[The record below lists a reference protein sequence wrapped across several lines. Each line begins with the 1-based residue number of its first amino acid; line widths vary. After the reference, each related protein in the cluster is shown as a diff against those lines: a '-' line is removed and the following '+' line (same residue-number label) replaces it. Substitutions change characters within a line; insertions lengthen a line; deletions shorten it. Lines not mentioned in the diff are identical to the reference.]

1 MLANMYHRW
10 LNNSFLRFIALSA
23 LLGLTMLFRMRG
35 AVLRLTPDA
44 SYDIFSEARNRPFSS
59 IFSFA
64 DGYLS
69 LLPRAMAHMIVI
81 APIEYT
87 AFFSIMFTSLF
98 WVIAGVIVSY
108 CVKAEVKNSYW
119 AVVAAIMVALA
130 PGARESSLGNIGNVR
145 WQVFIMLAVAGSS
158 YAFVAKFPKT
168 FLSIAL
174 VTGLSHPLAVL
185 ATIPILFSFLNA
197 DARRQKNRVIA
208 LILVGCTFLIQVS
221 VHLRLGRGAIRG
233 GITHWWSNPP
243 IFWWFNW
250 LVPIALAIF
259 VAVIAIGVYKFGKSN
274 SMMAVSLAMTSFA
287 IGSVSWV
294 QGGIADRYFVVPT
307 VLSWCALVV
316 LFVNIRTFLPK
327 LSSLIFLSIALVFA
341 FACFKWFG
349 PSSYLNS
356 GPTWQSEVTR
366 LRAVCK
372 ESPTEIVQATLSAGV
387 AEIRC
392 KNLTD

>member
-1 MLANMYHRW
+1 
-10 LNNSFLRFIALSA
+10 
-23 LLGLTMLFRMRG
+23 MRG
-35 AVLRLTPDA
+35 AILRLTPDA

-69 LLPRAMAHMIVI
+69 LLPRMMAHVIVI

-87 AFFSIMFTSLF
+87 ALFSIMFTSLF
-98 WVIAGVIVSY
+98 WVIAGVIVAY

-119 AVVAAIMVALA
+119 AVMAAIMVALA

-158 YAFVAKFPKT
+158 FAFVAKFPKT
-168 FLSIAL
+168 FFCIAL
-174 VTGLSHPLAVL
+174 ITGLSHPLAVL
-185 ATIPILFSFLNA
+185 ATIPILISFVNPEY
-197 DARRQKNRVIA
+197 RRQKGRLAALVI
-208 LILVGCTFLIQVS
+208 VGITFLIQLAVF
-221 VHLRLGRGAIRG
+221 LRIGRGAIRA

-250 LVPIALAIF
+250 LAPIALAIF
-259 VAVIAIGVYKFGKSN
+259 VAVIAIVVYKFGKSN
-274 SMMAVSLAMTSFA
+274 STMAVSLALTSFA

-307 VLSWCALVV
+307 VLSWCALVL
-316 LFVNIRTFLPK
+316 LFVNIRTYLPK

-366 LRAVCK
+366 LRAICK
-372 ESPTEIVQATLSAGV
+372 ENPTEIVQATLSAGV

>member
-1 MLANMYHRW
+1 
-10 LNNSFLRFIALSA
+10 
-23 LLGLTMLFRMRG
+23 MRG
-35 AVLRLTPDA
+35 AILRLTPDA
-44 SYDIFSEARNRPFSS
+44 SYDIFSEARNQPFSS

-69 LLPRAMAHMIVI
+69 LLPRVMAHVIVV

-87 AFFSIMFTSLF
+87 AMFSIFFTSLF
-98 WVIAGVIVSY
+98 WILAGAIVAY
-108 CVKAEVKNSYW
+108 CVKSELNNIYW
-119 AVVAAIMVALA
+119 ATIAALMVALA

-145 WQVFIMLAVAGSS
+145 WQMFIMLAVAGSS
-158 YAFVAKFPKT
+158 FAFVAKFPKT
-168 FLSIAL
+168 FFCIAL
-174 VTGLSHPLAVL
+174 ITGLSHPLAVL
-185 ATIPILFSFLNA
+185 ATIPILISLLNPEY
-197 DARRQKNRVIA
+197 RSQKGRLVALVI
-208 LILVGCTFLIQVS
+208 VGITFLIQVA
-221 VHLRLGRGAIRG
+221 VFLRIGRGAIRA

-250 LVPIALAIF
+250 LAPIALAIF
-259 VAVIAIGVYKFGKSN
+259 VAVIAIGVYKFGKPN
-274 SMMAVSLAMTSFA
+274 STMAVSLAITSFA

-316 LFVNIRTFLPK
+316 LFVNARTLLPK
-327 LSSLIFLSIALVFA
+327 LSSIMFLSIALVFA

-356 GPTWQSEVTR
+356 GPTWQSEATR

-372 ESPTEIVQATLSAGV
+372 ENPTEIVQATLSAGV

>member
-1 MLANMYHRW
+1 MLANMYRRW

-158 YAFVAKFPKT
+158 YAFVAKFPKS

-185 ATIPILFSFLNA
+185 ATIPILISFLDI
-197 DARRQKNRVIA
+197 DARRQKNRVVA
-208 LILVGCTFLIQVS
+208 LIIVGFTFLIQAPI
-221 VHLRLGRGAIRG
+221 HLRLGRGAIRG

>member
-1 MLANMYHRW
+1 MYRRW
-10 LNNSFLRFIALSA
+10 LNNSLLRFLALSA
-23 LLGLTMLFRMRG
+23 LLGLIMLFRMRG
-35 AVLRLTPDA
+35 AILRLTPDA

-69 LLPRAMAHMIVI
+69 LLPRMMAHVIVI

-87 AFFSIMFTSLF
+87 ALFGIMFTSLF
-98 WVIAGVIVSY
+98 WVIAGVIVAY

-119 AVVAAIMVALA
+119 AVMAAIMVALA

-158 YAFVAKFPKT
+158 FAFVAKFPKT
-168 FLSIAL
+168 FFCIAL
-174 VTGLSHPLAVL
+174 ITGLSHPLAVL
-185 ATIPILFSFLNA
+185 ATIPILISFVNPEY
-197 DARRQKNRVIA
+197 RRQKGRLAALVI
-208 LILVGCTFLIQVS
+208 VGITFLIQLAVF
-221 VHLRLGRGAIRG
+221 LRIGRGAIRA

-250 LVPIALAIF
+250 LAPIALAIF
-259 VAVIAIGVYKFGKSN
+259 VAVIATVVYKFSKSN
-274 SMMAVSLAMTSFA
+274 STMAASLAITSFA

-366 LRAVCK
+366 LKVVCK
-372 ESPTEIVQATLSAGV
+372 ENPTEIVQATLSAGV

>member
-1 MLANMYHRW
+1 
-10 LNNSFLRFIALSA
+10 
-23 LLGLTMLFRMRG
+23 MRG
-35 AVLRLTPDA
+35 AILRLTPDA

-69 LLPRAMAHMIVI
+69 LLPRMMAHVIVI

-87 AFFSIMFTSLF
+87 ALFSIMFTSLF
-98 WVIAGVIVSY
+98 WVIAGVIVAY

-119 AVVAAIMVALA
+119 AVMAAIMVALA

-158 YAFVAKFPKT
+158 FAFVAKFPKT
-168 FLSIAL
+168 FFCIAL
-174 VTGLSHPLAVL
+174 ITGLSHPLAVL
-185 ATIPILFSFLNA
+185 ATIPILISFVNPEY
-197 DARRQKNRVIA
+197 RRQKGRLAALVI
-208 LILVGCTFLIQVS
+208 VGITFLIQLAVF
-221 VHLRLGRGAIRG
+221 LRIGRGAIRA

-250 LVPIALAIF
+250 LAPIALAIF
-259 VAVIAIGVYKFGKSN
+259 VAAIAIVFYKFGKSN
-274 SMMAVSLAMTSFA
+274 STMAASLALTSFA
-287 IGSVSWV
+287 IGSVSWI

-316 LFVNIRTFLPK
+316 LFVNICTYLPK
-327 LSSLIFLSIALVFA
+327 LSSLMFLSIALVFA

-356 GPTWQSEVTR
+356 GPTWMSEVER
-366 LRAVCK
+366 LRVVCK
-372 ESPTEIVQATLSAGV
+372 EEPTEIVQATLSAGV

-392 KNLTD
+392 ENLTD

>member
-1 MLANMYHRW
+1 MHLRW
-10 LNNSFLRFIALSA
+10 LNNSYLRFLALSVF
-23 LLGLTMLFRMRG
+23 LGLTMLVRMRG

-69 LLPRAMAHMIVI
+69 LLPRAMAHIIVI

-98 WVIAGVIVSY
+98 WVIAGVIVAY
-108 CVKAEVKNSYW
+108 CVNAEIKNTYW
-119 AVVAAIMVALA
+119 AVAAAIMVVLA

-185 ATIPILFSFLNA
+185 ATIPILISFLNI
-197 DARRQKNRVIA
+197 DARRQKNRFVA
-208 LILVGCTFLIQVS
+208 LIIVGFTFLIQAS
-221 VHLRLGRGAIRG
+221 IHLRLGRGAVRD

-250 LVPIALAIF
+250 LAPIALAIF

-307 VLSWCALVV
+307 VLSWCALVL
-316 LFVNIRTFLPK
+316 LFVNIRTYLPK

-372 ESPTEIVQATLSAGV
+372 ENPTEIVQATLSAGV

-392 KNLTD
+392 KNLID

>member
-1 MLANMYHRW
+1 MYLRW
-10 LNNSFLRFIALSA
+10 LNNSFLRFLALSA
-23 LLGLTMLFRMRG
+23 LLGSIMLFRMRG
-35 AVLRLTPDA
+35 AIFRLTPDA
-44 SYDIFSEARNRPFSS
+44 SYDVFSEAKNHPFSS

-69 LLPRAMAHMIVI
+69 ILPRAMAHIIVI

-87 AFFSIMFTSLF
+87 AFFSVMFTSLF
-98 WVIAGVIVSY
+98 WVIAGVIVAY
-108 CVKAEVKNSYW
+108 CVKAEVKNTYW
-119 AVVAAIMVALA
+119 AVVAAIMVVLA

-145 WQVFIMLAVAGSS
+145 WQVFIMLALAGSS
-158 YAFVAKFPKT
+158 FAFVAKFPKT

-185 ATIPILFSFLNA
+185 ATIPILISFFNA
-197 DARRQKNRVIA
+197 DARRQRSRVVA
-208 LILVGCTFLIQVS
+208 LVIVGCTFLIQAS
-221 VHLRLGRGAIRG
+221 IHLRLGRGAVRD

-250 LVPIALAIF
+250 LAPLALAVF
-259 VAVIAIGVYKFGKSN
+259 VVVVALVVKRLRGAV
-274 SMMAVSLAMTSFA
+274 SMMAISLAITSFA
-287 IGSVSWV
+287 IGSVSWI

-316 LFVNIRTFLPK
+316 LFVDIQKSSPK
-327 LSSLIFLSIALVFA
+327 LFGLVFYA
-341 FACFKWFG
+341 ISAVFFIACFKWFG

-356 GPTWQSEVTR
+356 GPTWMSEVER
-366 LRAVCK
+366 LRVVCK
-372 ESPTEIVQATLSAGV
+372 EEPTEIVQATLSAGI

-392 KNLTD
+392 ENLTD